1 MFFYKISILNYN
13 SEPILENQPF
23 TVVTIL
29 ILINKLINITHSIM
43 KEFNQYINGKFVKST
58 NSGVTE
64 VLNPCTEEVLSV
76 IPQGS
81 IVDANNALEAAQA
94 AQHSWK
100 SLAAIERAGY
110 LNKMANVIRENRV
123 FLAETLAKEQAKV
136 IGLAQVEIDVTA
148 DYFDYNAGWARRI
161 EGEIIQSDRRKEH
174 IFLHKAPIGVAVG
187 ILPWNFPFFVMA
199 RKVAPSLVTGNT
211 CVIKPSCIAPNTVME
226 FIKMIENIGLPAG
239 VLNVVCGSGPTVGN
253 ALVKSPITGIVSLTG
268 SVFAGQKIMEAAA
281 ANITKVS
288 LELGG
293 KAPAIVCADANLEL
307 AVNAIVSSK
316 VIFSGQV
323 CNCAERVYV
332 EESIYDQFL
341 DMVTKKMQSVKVEDA
356 FSTNNPDMSAMVSKD
371 QVEKVAE
378 MVEFAKKE
386 GAEVLVGGS
395 RSEQFDKGY
404 FYQPTLLTNVTQN
417 MQIIQ
422 EEVFGPILPVMKFST
437 LDEAIALANDCE
449 YGLTSSI
456 FSENFNKVMHASNE
470 LQFGETYINREHF
483 EAIQGFHAGWKKSG
497 LGGADGKHGM
507 EEYLQTKVV
516 YAQYR

>member
-1 MFFYKISILNYN
+1 
-13 SEPILENQPF
+13 
-23 TVVTIL
+23 
-29 ILINKLINITHSIM
+29 M
-43 KEFNQYINGKFVKST
+43 KEFSQFINGRFVKST
-58 NSGVTE
+58 SSNMTE

-76 IPQGS
+76 IPKGS
-81 IVDANNALEAAQA
+81 VTDANNALEAAQA
-94 AQHSWK
+94 AQQGWK
-100 SLAAIERAGY
+100 SLAAIERANY
-110 LNKMANVIRENRV
+110 LHKMANVIRENRV
-123 FLAETLAKEQAKV
+123 FLAKTLASEQAKV
-136 IGLAQVEIDVTA
+136 IALAEVEINVTA

-187 ILPWNFPFFVMA
+187 ICPWNFPFFVMA

-211 CVIKPSCIAPNTVME
+211 CVIKPSCIAPNTIME
-226 FIKMIENIGLPAG
+226 FTKLIENIGLPAG
-239 VLNVVCGSGPTVGN
+239 VLNFVCGSGTVVGN
-253 ALVKSPITGIVSLTG
+253 ALTKSPITGIVSLTG

-293 KAPAIVCADANLEL
+293 KAPAIVCADANLDI

-332 EESIYDQFL
+332 EDSIYDRF
-341 DMVTKKMQSVKVEDA
+341 MEKVTKKMSEVKVEDA
-356 FSTNNPDMSAMVSKD
+356 FSENNPDMSSMVSKD
-371 QVEKVAE
+371 QVDKVAE

-386 GAEVLVGGS
+386 GAEVLVGGN

-404 FYQPTLLTNVTQN
+404 FYQPTLLTNVKQN

-422 EEVFGPILPVMKFST
+422 EEVFGPVLPVMKFGT

-456 FSENFNKVMHASNE
+456 FSEDFNKVMHASNE

>member
-1 MFFYKISILNYN
+1 
-13 SEPILENQPF
+13 
-23 TVVTIL
+23 
-29 ILINKLINITHSIM
+29 M
-43 KEFNQYINGKFVKST
+43 KEFSQYINGRFVKS
-58 NSGVTE
+58 SSSEMTE
-64 VLNPCTEEVLSV
+64 VLNPCTEEVLSL

-81 IVDANNALEAAQA
+81 IADANKALEAAQA
-94 AQHSWK
+94 AQHAWK
-100 SLAAIERAGY
+100 SLTAIERAGY
-110 LNKMANVIRENRV
+110 LHKMAHVIRENRV

-161 EGEIIQSDRRKEH
+161 EGEIIQSDRKKEH

-187 ILPWNFPFFVMA
+187 ICPWNFPFFVAA
-199 RKVAPSLVTGNT
+199 RKIAPSLVTGNT
-211 CVIKPSCIAPNTVME
+211 CIVKPSCIAPNTIME
-226 FIKMIENIGLPAG
+226 FAKLIENIGLADG
-239 VLNVVCGSGPTVGN
+239 VLNFVLGKGTIVGN
-253 ALVKSPITGIVSLTG
+253 ALTKSPITGIISLTG

-281 ANITKVS
+281 ENITKVS

-293 KAPAIVCADANLEL
+293 KAPAIVCADANMEL
-307 AVNAIVSSK
+307 AVNAVVSSR
-316 VIFSGQV
+316 IIYSGQV

-332 EESIYDQFL
+332 EDSIYDEFL
-341 DMVTKKMQSVKVEDA
+341 DKVAIKMSEVKVEDA
-356 FSTNNPDMSAMVSKD
+356 FSDNNPDMSSMVSRD
-371 QVEKVAE
+371 QLDKVTE

-386 GAEVLVGGS
+386 GAEVVVGGS
-395 RSEQFDKGY
+395 RSNNFDKGY
-404 FYQPTLLTNVTQN
+404 YYQPTLLTNVNQK

-422 EEVFGPILPVMKFST
+422 EEVFGPVLPVMKFGT

-456 FSENFNKVMHASNE
+456 FSENFNKVMHACDQLE
-470 LQFGETYINREHF
+470 FGETYVNREHF

-507 EEYLQTKVV
+507 EEYLQTKVI